1 MYYFYMLKNIYLSIF
16 YTVFMSRIYFCMLSN
31 CDIVFNIFLQQ
42 DMGTKIQLP
51 RFCSHLR
58 TKITCHHLKLLL
70 RILIKQ
76 FLLMSTLDQTL
87 ETLVTCQISIF
98 QLKNAT
104 PILDIHTC
112 TIDRKDT
119 GSV

>member
-1 MYYFYMLKNIYLSIF
+1 MYMLKSIYLSIF
-16 YTVFMSRIYFCMLSN
+16 YTVFMSRIYVCMLSN

-58 TKITCHHLKLLL
+58 TKKTCHHLKLSL
-70 RILIKQ
+70 RFLIEQ
-76 FLLMSTLDQTL
+76 FLLMSILDQTL
-87 ETLVTCQISIF
+87 EINLVTIQISIF

-104 PILDIHTC
+104 PILEIHTC
-112 TIDRKDT
+112 TIYRKDT
-119 GSV
+119 GGV